1 MDNLEAYK
9 RVVREG
15 FNLNLSD
22 ERIVEIWQGVMKRI
36 EDFKVNHPEEWQ
48 EMEEENHRGEVL

>member
-1 MDNLEAYK
+1 MSDLECYK

-22 ERIVEIWQGVMKRI
+22 ERIVEIWQGVIKRI
-36 EDFKVNHPEEWQ
+36 EDFKTKHPDEWQ
-48 EMEEENHRGEVL
+48 EMEEENHRGVS